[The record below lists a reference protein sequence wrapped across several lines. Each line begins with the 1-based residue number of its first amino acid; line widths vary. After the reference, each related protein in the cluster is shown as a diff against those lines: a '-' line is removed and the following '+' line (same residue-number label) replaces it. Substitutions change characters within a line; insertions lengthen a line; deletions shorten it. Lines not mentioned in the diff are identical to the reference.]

1 MGAYSPVPA
10 APQDVVGTIMDTI
23 IAPTLSELIRR
34 DIEYRGVVYAGCML
48 TEDGPKLIEYNVRFG
63 DPEAEVV
70 LPRLRGDVTQLLYA
84 TASGT
89 LTQPP
94 EIDDEAAAV
103 CVVLAAQGYPGSPHR
118 GDRIHGVSEAGTV
131 EGVTVYHAGTSFV
144 DDALVSAGG
153 RVLTVS
159 ALGRTILA
167 ARERA
172 YEAAAMISFSGMQ
185 HRSDIA
191 NAIDVGEST

>member
-1 MGAYSPVPA
+1 
-10 APQDVVGTIMDTI
+10 
-23 IAPTLSELIRR
+23 
-34 DIEYRGVVYAGCML
+34 
-48 TEDGPKLIEYNVRFG
+48 
-63 DPEAEVV
+63 
-70 LPRLRGDVTQLLYA
+70 
-84 TASGT
+84 
-89 LTQPP
+89 
-94 EIDDEAAAV
+94 
-103 CVVLAAQGYPGSPHR
+103 
-118 GDRIHGVSEAGTV
+118 
-131 EGVTVYHAGTSFV
+131 V